1 MKKIVSMLLL
11 LALML
16 TLAPF
21 PTLAQ
26 GDIACENE
34 VVVQTSDFLSTIADK
49 YYGNI
54 LAFPAIV
61 EATNAQGGDF
71 AKIDNPD
78 AIEPGWKLCI
88 PSVEDAQ
95 AILGQQLPTTAAAA
109 STADGEKIELRIA
122 WWGSQNRHDRTIKV
136 IEMYEAE
143 NPNVDIVYEF
153 AGWEDYWTKTA
164 PQAAGGNLPD
174 IMQQDYARIEEWV
187 ARDLLM
193 PLDSYVESGA
203 IDLSDVPAGSING
216 GRVGGTLYAI
226 NLGNNS
232 QTLILD
238 ADAFAKAGLEI
249 PPQDWTW
256 ADFEKIT
263 MELHNKLGIWGMG
276 PGLLNEQIWKSLYLG
291 HGEWSYSND
300 GSQLGY
306 TDDQIYAG
314 YLHLVLRLQEAG
326 AMTSREEELA
336 RFTGTGPEL
345 DPIVTGESAIASYWS
360 NQIVAIQSAAGEER
374 NFVLTHLP
382 RPEGG
387 APSNY
392 LKPSQFFSITKQ
404 AKHPEEAAKFI
415 SYFTNNIEANKVLL
429 AERGVPISPAVQEAL
444 LPLLGKPQI
453 AMFDYLKR
461 VEADSSPIRPADP
474 PGHAD
479 LVNNVFLPEVI
490 DPVMFGLITP
500 EEGVATLRE
509 MGSEILAQQE

>member
-1 MKKIVSMLLL
+1 
-11 LALML
+11 
-16 TLAPF
+16 
-21 PTLAQ
+21 
-26 GDIACENE
+26 
-34 VVVQTSDFLSTIADK
+34 
-49 YYGNI
+49 
-54 LAFPAIV
+54 
-61 EATNAQGGDF
+61 
-71 AKIDNPD
+71 
-78 AIEPGWKLCI
+78 
-88 PSVEDAQ
+88 
-95 AILGQQLPTTAAAA
+95 
-109 STADGEKIELRIA
+109 
-122 WWGSQNRHDRTIKV
+122 
-136 IEMYEAE
+136 
-143 NPNVDIVYEF
+143 VDIVYEF
-153 AGWEDYWTKTA
+153 AGWEDYWTKLA

-174 IMQQDYARIEEWV
+174 IMQQDYARLEEWV

-193 PLDSYVESGA
+193 PLDGYVESGL
-203 IDLSDVPAGSING
+203 IDLSDVPVGSVNG

-232 QTLILD
+232 QTFILD
-238 ADAFAKAGLEI
+238 ADAFAKAGIEL

-256 ADFEKIT
+256 ADFEKIALG
-263 MELHNKLGIWGMG
+263 LHEKLGIWGMG
-276 PGLLNEQIWKSLYLG
+276 PGLLNEQVWKSLYLG

-300 GSQLGY
+300 GSGLGY

-314 YLHLVLRLQEAG
+314 YLHMVLGLQEAG

-345 DPIVTGESAIASYWS
+345 DPIVSGESAIASYWS

-392 LKPSQFFSITKQ
+392 LKPSQFFSITKH

-461 VEADSSPIRPADP
+461 VEADSSPIRPPDP
-474 PGHAD
+474 AGHAD